1 MEQGK
6 EVSAEDDDANA
17 GPSCDA
23 HAPSDEMRCGFVAII
38 GAPNAGK
45 STLVN
50 LLVGTKVTIVS
61 RKVQT
66 TRTPVRGIVMAGN
79 SQLVLIDTPGIFAP
93 RRRLDRAMVGAAWG
107 GAGDADAVVLL
118 VDAARGIDDDV
129 RRIIDK
135 LKETGI
141 KPFVALNKIDR
152 LRDKAEL
159 LPLATKLT
167 EELDPQ
173 GVYFIAAIN
182 GSGVDDLKAALG
194 DAMPIGPWHYP
205 ADDVSDLP
213 LRMLAAELTREK
225 IYDRLHQEIPYAI
238 TVETSSWKE
247 LRNKSV
253 RIEQTIFVERESQK
267 KIVVGKGGE
276 AIKQVSAETRAELAE
291 IIGQP
296 VHLFLFV
303 KVRQNWADDPARYR
317 EMGLDYPKE

>member
-1 MEQGK
+1 MIDEDAGHTGK
-6 EVSAEDDDANA
+6 APDAQA
-17 GPSCDA
+17 SG
-23 HAPSDEMRCGFVAII
+23 DETRCGFVAII

-135 LKETGI
+135 LKETGS

-167 EELDPQ
+167 EELDPR
-173 GVYFIAAIN
+173 GVFFIAAIN
-182 GSGVDDLKAALG
+182 GSGVEALKEALG
-194 DAMPIGPWHYP
+194 EAMPVGPWHYP
-205 ADDVSDLP
+205 SDDVSDLP

-225 IYDRLHQEIPYAI
+225 IYDRLHQELPYAI

-247 LRNKSV
+247 LRNNSV
-253 RIEQTIFVERESQK
+253 RIEQTVFVERESQK

-291 IIGQP
+291 IIGHP

>member
-1 MEQGK
+1 MIDT
-6 EVSAEDDDANA
+6 DDDTVE
-17 GPSCDA
+17 P
-23 HAPSDEMRCGFVAII
+23 APEPRCGFVAII

-50 LLVGTKVTIVS
+50 QLVGTKVTIVS

-66 TRTPVRGIVMAGN
+66 TRTPVRGIVMAGQ
-79 SQLVLIDTPGIFAP
+79 SQLILIDTPGIFEP

-118 VDAARGIDDDV
+118 IDAVRGIDGDV

-135 LKETGI
+135 LKETDARPI
-141 KPFVALNKIDR
+141 IALNKVDR
-152 LRDKAEL
+152 LPDKADL
-159 LPLATKLT
+159 LPLATILT
-167 EELDPQ
+167 DELDPA
-173 GVYFIAAIN
+173 GVFFIAAIN
-182 GSGVDDLKAALG
+182 GNGVEDLKQALG
-194 DAMPIGPWHYP
+194 EMMPVGPWHYP
-205 ADDVSDLP
+205 EDDVTDLP

-225 IYDRLHQEIPYAI
+225 IYDRLHQELPYSI
-238 TVETSSWKE
+238 TVETTDWKE

-276 AIKQVSAETRAELAE
+276 AIKQVSAETRAELADIVGE
-291 IIGQP
+291 P

-303 KVRQNWADDPARYR
+303 KVRENWANDPARYR
-317 EMGLDYPKE
+317 EMGLEFPKG